1 MNGLFANL
9 GRRLEGSAIAIV
21 LLAVVVV
28 LSLARSQFLTSG
40 NITNILEQV
49 SMIGIIAMGMTML
62 LVSANFDLS
71 IGGIVGL
78 TGVLGAKVMNS
89 SGVVTGVVVA
99 ILIATGLG
107 AVNGLIVTRMKVNSL
122 VATLGTGLVFGGFAL
137 LLSDNAPIA
146 LTSTSLPEFINSE
159 PLGISIPV
167 YVFAGVI
174 ALSAWLLHGTVGGRQ
189 LYAVGAN
196 SEAARY
202 AGIRVELLRFI
213 PFILT
218 GAFCGVASVIL
229 IGLLSSAVPQ
239 GAETW
244 PLQVVA
250 AVVVGGVSIAGGRG
264 TIFMAVIGVLLIGV
278 VNNGLNLLG
287 LAASWQN
294 IATGAILVLAVAI
307 DAFLRDRSK
316 GRAAKAATAAARTG
330 AAGGITTSREN
341 QQDAAKAVDKS
352 PLGERTQ

>member
-1 MNGLFANL
+1 MRRSLDNI
-9 GRRLEGSAIAIV
+9 GRLLEGSAIAFV
-21 LLAVVVV
+21 LLAVIVV

-71 IGGIVGL
+71 VGGIVGL
-78 TGVLGAKVMNS
+78 TGVLAAKVMNS
-89 SGVVTGVVVA
+89 SGLVVGVIVA
-99 ILIATGLG
+99 ILIATALG
-107 AVNGLIVTRMKVNSL
+107 AVNGSIVTRLKVNSL
-122 VATLGTGLVFGGFAL
+122 VATLGTGLVFGGLAL
-137 LLSDNAPIA
+137 LISDNAPIT
-146 LTSTSLPEFINSE
+146 LTSTRLPEFINSE
-159 PLGISIPV
+159 PLGVSVPV
-167 YVFAGVI
+167 YAFAGVI

-196 SEAARY
+196 REAARY
-202 AGIRVELLRFI
+202 AGIRVELLRFM
-213 PFILT
+213 PFVLT

-229 IGLLSSAVPQ
+229 IGLLSSAVPE
-239 GAETW
+239 GAESW

-278 VNNGLNLLG
+278 INNGLNLLG

-307 DAFLRDRSK
+307 DALLRARSK
-316 GRAAKAATAAARTG
+316 PRAART
-330 AAGGITTSREN
+330 ASAAPVAGGATTASEN
-341 QQDAAKAVDKS
+341 QQDAAKAVNKS